1 MLVAV
6 RPGRVRR
13 RARRLL
19 GRFLGLA
26 FIALAMSG
34 GTVSSF
40 HTATRVLPPA
50 ASAPA
55 ASSAAIGAGG
65 TEQPAPGDHDE
76 QLAPARPDRAVLT
89 DAVVPV
95 SVVPVRDESLAR
107 DAYRSSTGTRAP
119 PSV

>member
-1 MLVAV
+1 MLVAA

-26 FIALAMSG
+26 FLALALSG

-40 HTATRVLPPA
+40 HTATHVLPPA

-55 ASSAAIGAGG
+55 ASSVATGA
-65 TEQPAPGDHDE
+65 TQQSAPGDSDE
-76 QLAPARPDRAVLT
+76 QLAPARPDRAVPA

-95 SVVPVRDESLAR
+95 SVVPVRDEIPAR

-119 PSV
+119 PGV